1 MDENAFRNIRGMVSK
16 RPCVFEKAL
25 LARHCRC
32 SAAERHAIAERDAVS
47 CASGSGHAACARLHA
62 LLHENALFAL
72 RLPGRDERIP
82 HAKEMK
88 LQCGGLTG
96 LQRALTREG
105 EIADVRDL
113 VEAARHLYGSLDTLP
128 FSEIMRAVSAYQ
140 PRRRPR

>member
-32 SAAERHAIAERDAVS
+32 SAAERHAIAERDAIS
-47 CASGSGHAACARLHA
+47 CVSGSAHDGCARLHG
-62 LLHENALFAL
+62 LLRENALFAL
-72 RLPGRDERIP
+72 KLAAADERVP

-113 VEAARHLYGSLDTLP
+113 VEAARHLYGGLDALP
-128 FSEIMRAVSAYQ
+128 FSEIMRAVTAYQ
-140 PRRRPR
+140 PRRRAR